1 MLLVFF
7 TTKIFGSNFNHYF
20 LKFQFDEV
28 LSQLGTVMWTKSM
41 INIIYYLEK
50 IVQTFFVSQV
60 AELISLSQTLTN
72 ERDDAIQ
79 SRENAE
85 NELLQLQL
93 VIDKLT
99 EESGQRTREE
109 IDKIE
114 KKANENIENLL
125 SELHHMEKVNCK

>member
-1 MLLVFF
+1 MN
-7 TTKIFGSNFNHYF
+7 KEYDQHY
-20 LKFQFDEV
+20 
-28 LSQLGTVMWTKSM
+28 
-41 INIIYYLEK
+41 IYY
-50 IVQTFFVSQV
+50 FASQV

-79 SRENAE
+79 RRENAE
-85 NELLQLQL
+85 NELSKLQL
-93 VIDKLT
+93 VVDKLT

-125 SELHHMEKVNCK
+125 NELHHMEKVN